1 MIGNEQELLPLN
13 FFGGLDLETRKELLT
28 ASRRWDDIEISEQ
41 ARKKHQRWL
50 EDIPWTDAKTFADR
64 LSASGLTVESFQKLL
79 SASSQILS
87 ESGSPPN
94 WMKTL
99 ERCYQNGRPVK
110 KVPLPLDLMN
120 HKMRD
125 FLNLASPLIENATEA
140 VHSHLLHLEDQAR
153 PTEFEPA
160 NPEKTIHSLL
170 PQLTG
175 LVLNMISKTMV
186 LELHVAKLR
195 GQLPGETPHERF
207 NQFVCQFE
215 NRRRSFE
222 MFKEYPVLGQQLV
235 NAVENWAAFTK
246 DFLSHLFQDWPD
258 LVEYFF
264 NGDDPGPLV
273 ECDTSAGDGH
283 RGGKSVILLRFES
296 GKRLVYKPRSLAT
309 DQHFYD
315 LLQWLNQRG
324 NHPAFLEVP
333 LLNKGE
339 YGWMHFVQPKECQSE
354 AELSRFYQRQGGYLA
369 LLYAIEAVDFHYE
382 NLIACGEHPVLIDLE
397 SLFQPRITMN
407 TNSAELALTQRIAFS
422 VLRVGLLPV
431 KMYSEADKSGID
443 LSGLGSETGQLTP
456 RKQPFWENAGT
467 DDIRLS
473 RKHLEM
479 GAGLNRPKLDG
490 KTVDVL
496 DYAKCIL
503 AGFQSVYQTILEN
516 RDELISPNGP
526 LAAFAD
532 DEIRVIFRA
541 TRVYATLQQESFHPD
556 ALRDAM
562 DRDRLFDQLWQAV
575 EEQPFLY
582 KLIPQELRDLKGGD
596 IPLFTVRAS
605 ELGIRNCYGEPLGFD
620 VDRSGL
626 DGARDRILQMDEN
639 DLERQS
645 WFVNASLSTLAM
657 SAESTKMASYPFTI
671 SGTPATSEE
680 LLGAARHLGERITKL
695 AIHQD
700 GKVAW
705 IGMSI
710 TPELNWVIAP
720 LSENLYSGN
729 AGIIL
734 FLAHLGELTG
744 DAKYRDLAEKT
755 FNNLCH
761 HLREGSHE
769 LFALGAYSGWGG
781 ILYLMT
787 ELGHLWQK
795 PELWD
800 LAETQIPTMMSF
812 LEEDGF
818 FDVLYGAAGGIG
830 SLLTLYKVR
839 PNPFILE
846 QAIRCGNHLLKHQ
859 TQYGGHKGWI
869 IPATGDK
876 PLAGFSH
883 GSAGIAWAMFHLAEA
898 TGDQRFEQAAR
909 DAVNYERS
917 IFCEPFGN
925 WPDLRAMGTDKPSHH
940 PDGLRFMNAWCHG
953 ASGIALGR
961 LGTPAIFRDPQS
973 DREVGIAI
981 ETTRIN
987 GFGGSHCIC
996 HGDLGNLEMMHLAS
1010 IRWKDATLNREVYR
1024 RAKTIVD
1031 SFEQHGHLCGIP
1043 LGVETPGLMNGLA
1056 GIGYQLLRLAKPSRV
1071 PCIMVLESASQ
1082 L

>member
-1 MIGNEQELLPLN
+1 MIGNEQEVQPLG
-13 FFGGLDLETRKELLT
+13 FFGGLDLEARKARLNNGNC
-28 ASRRWDDIEISEQ
+28 WDAIEISDRAKNQ
-41 ARKKHQRWL
+41 LQRWL
-50 EDIPWTDAKTFADR
+50 NDIPWTDEKTFSDR
-64 LSASGLTVESFQKLL
+64 LSASGLTVESFQKVL
-79 SASSQILS
+79 SASSQLLAA
-87 ESGSPPN
+87 SGQTPD
-94 WMKTL
+94 WMNRL
-99 ERCYQNGRPVK
+99 EQCYQNEKPVK
-110 KVPLPLDLMN
+110 EVPLPLDLMN

-125 FLNLASPLIENATEA
+125 FLYLASPLVEEAT
-140 VHSHLLHLEDQAR
+140 
-153 PTEFEPA
+153 TEVRQFLNRLMERAAIKGHNPA
-160 NPEKTIHSLL
+160 NPDKAINSLL

-175 LVLNMISKTMV
+175 LILNMISKTMV
-186 LELHVAKLR
+186 LELHVAKLKD
-195 GQLPGETPHERF
+195 QLTGETPMARF
-207 NQFVCQFE
+207 QQFVAQFR

-222 MFKEYPVLGQQLV
+222 LFQEYPTLGQQLV
-235 NAVENWAAFTK
+235 QAVENWIAFTK
-246 DFLSHLFQDWPD
+246 EFLTHLFSDWSALID
-258 LVEYFF
+258 KFF
-264 NGDDPGPLV
+264 EGHDPGPLV

-283 RGGKSVILLRFES
+283 RGGRSVILLRFAS

-309 DQHFYD
+309 DHHFYD
-315 LLQWLNQRG
+315 LLRWLNHRG
-324 NHPAFLEVP
+324 THPEFLEVP
-333 LLNKGE
+333 LLDRGD
-339 YGWMHFVQPKECQSE
+339 YGWMTFVQPKECRNE
-354 AELSRFYQRQGGYLA
+354 AELARFYQRQGGYLA

-407 TNSAELALTQRIAFS
+407 TNTSDLALTQRIAFS

-496 DYAKCIL
+496 DYAKDIIT
-503 AGFQSVYQTILEN
+503 GFQSVYQTILKHRE
-516 RDELISPNGP
+516 DLIAPDGP
-526 LAAFAD
+526 LAAFAE

-556 ALRDAM
+556 ALRDAT
-562 DRDRLFDQLWQAV
+562 DRDLLFDQLWQAV

-605 ELGIRNCYGEPLGFD
+605 ELEIRNCYGEPLGFD

-657 SAESTKMASYPFTI
+657 SAESTKMASYPFEI
-671 SGTPATSEE
+671 SQKTATSKE
-680 LLGAARHLGERITKL
+680 LLEAAIHLGDRITRL

-700 GKVAW
+700 ERVAW

-710 TPELNWVIAP
+710 TPELNWVISP
-720 LSENLYSGN
+720 LAENLYSGN

-744 DAKYRDLAEKT
+744 ETKYRDLAEKT
-755 FNNLCH
+755 FNHLCRN
-761 HLREGSHE
+761 LREGSHE

-787 ELGHLWQK
+787 ELGHLWDR

-800 LAETQIPTMMSF
+800 LAEAQIPTMMTF

-818 FDVLYGAAGGIG
+818 YDVLYGSAGAIG
-830 SLLTLYKVR
+830 SLLTLCKVR
-839 PNPFILE
+839 PKQSILQE
-846 QAIRCGNHLLKHQ
+846 AIRCGDHLLSNQ
-859 TQYGGHKGWI
+859 TEYGDYKGWI

-883 GSAGIAWAMFHLAEA
+883 GSAGIAWALFHLAEA
-898 TGDQRFEQAAR
+898 TGEKRFEEAAR
-909 DAVNYERS
+909 DAVTYERS
-917 IFCEPFGN
+917 IFCEAYGN
-925 WPDLRAMGTDKPSHH
+925 WPDLRTMGTNKPTHH

-961 LGTPAIFRDPQS
+961 LGTPEIFRDRKA
-973 DREVGIAI
+973 DAEVGVAI
-981 ETTRIN
+981 ETTRLN

-1010 IRWKDATLNREVYR
+1010 IRWNDDALNHEVYK

-1031 SFEQHGHLCGIP
+1031 SFEANGHLCGIP

-1056 GIGYQLLRLAKPSRV
+1056 GIGYELLRLARPDRV
-1071 PCIMVLESASQ
+1071 PCILVLESATQ